1 MLGHQLLTDG
11 SWLTASVQREMETCQ
26 KECDHMPFMLRLLA
40 LMGVLAVLPVV
51 PLLGSYRDACSCEC
65 CKGQGCSPKL
75 ALFNVAWT
83 AYGFSTLW
91 VAPTVAE
98 DVGDVGGKV
107 LFIITQS
114 IAIASMS
121 SSRRFAEL
129 AEAKAVENS
138 YRMAEFGCTGAEVV
152 GAAVSGPVGAPVSVA
167 AFKELQSQVELL
179 QQQVQELSRSQ
190 DLIREAPPQVAPG
203 RPEPAFQK
211 KVEAAGGGVEVMLAA
226 GWIPDTM
233 PEGEDCWLL
242 NDDAAQRQASVRKTL
257 ESELAKLPAAP
268 APVPAP
274 TPAAQ
279 PAGYGG
285 GLPAGLPG
293 LPGGLGGPGGNAMM
307 QQAQQMMMN
316 NPGMMQQAQQMM
328 QDPNM
333 MAQVQQMM
341 QNPQAMAQ
349 LQQMMGGMGR

>member
-1 MLGHQLLTDG
+1 MALSIPTWDQVQMRGRHILEAIDENPPPVRMSWYLGPAGMLVLLMATMI
-11 SWLTASVQREMETCQ
+11 ASSSAVCISRCVRVADDLEDRLLQCMDRCEVSSMTSVGRKCEEICHKQVGYTRRQVQREMETCQ
-26 KECDHMPFMLRLLA
+26 KGCDHMPFMLRLLA

-203 RPEPAFQK
+203 RPEPVPPQSST
-211 KVEAAGGGVEVMLAA
+211 GP
-226 GWIPDTM
+226 IP
-233 PEGEDCWLL
+233 
-242 NDDAAQRQASVRKTL
+242 
-257 ESELAKLPAAP
+257 ELI
-268 APVPAP
+268 
-274 TPAAQ
+274 
-279 PAGYGG
+279 
-285 GLPAGLPG
+285 
-293 LPGGLGGPGGNAMM
+293 
-307 QQAQQMMMN
+307 
-316 NPGMMQQAQQMM
+316 
-328 QDPNM
+328 
-333 MAQVQQMM
+333 
-341 QNPQAMAQ
+341 
-349 LQQMMGGMGR
+349 